1 MILAYRRGNDEE
13 RRFWH
18 RTLEEGAQENTDIQ
32 RAIGLMEKYHAISD
46 TVERA
51 RHYGAKAKDAL
62 GIFPNADEKQTLL
75 DLVDFCIDRSH

>member
-1 MILAYRRGNDEE
+1 MD
-13 RRFWH
+13 
-18 RTLEEGAQENTDIQ
+18 
-32 RAIGLMEKYHAISD
+32 KYHALRD

-62 GIFPNADEKQTLL
+62 GIFPNTGEKQTLL